1 MIFRSVSNTDFR
13 ARVRT
18 LLLAGSTALAFVAAP
33 VWAFSID
40 DVASKAKDLA
50 GDKYSA
56 PTSNLPSE
64 FSEMKFADYQQI
76 RFINERAYWGKLKT
90 PFS

>member
-1 MIFRSVSNTDFR
+1 
-13 ARVRT
+13 
-18 LLLAGSTALAFVAAP
+18 
-33 VWAFSID
+33 
-40 DVASKAKDLA
+40 
-50 GDKYSA
+50 YSA

-90 PFS
+90 PFKLSFYHQGMHFDTPVKINEVTATTVKPIKYDRTKFD

>member
-40 DVASKAKDLA
+40 DVASKEI
-50 GDKYSA
+50 G
-56 PTSNLPSE
+56 
-64 FSEMKFADYQQI
+64 
-76 RFINERAYWGKLKT
+76 RAHV
-90 PFS
+90 